1 MQIDPARDE
10 SLPSLRWMWRLPL
23 AIGVLQVLFGIVVLV
38 WPSITVATVAIL
50 IGLNLVIGG
59 VLRLVMAV
67 VDDRVEGRVLLALW
81 SVLSVLAGIVIM
93 RSPQQSVAVMVLV
106 LGAFWVTWGLI
117 EGVVALTPSARGARG
132 PMLVEAALAIGAGGI
147 LLLWPAPSLRV
158 LVWIA
163 GLGLV
168 LIGTLVITAGWQV
181 RGAVDAL
188 ESEFAG

>member
-1 MQIDPARDE
+1 MQIDPASDQFM
-10 SLPSLRWMWRLPL
+10 PSMRWMWRLPL
-23 AIGVLQVLFGIVVLV
+23 VIGVLQVIFGIVVLV
-38 WPSITVATVAIL
+38 WPGITVATVAIL
-50 IGLNLVIGG
+50 IGINLVIGG

-67 VDDRVEGRVLLALW
+67 VDDRVEGRILLALW

-93 RSPQQSVAVMVLV
+93 RSPAQSVAVMVLV

-117 EGVVALTPSARGARG
+117 EAVVALTPSARGARG
-132 PMLVEAALAIGAGGI
+132 PMLVEAALAVGAGGV

-181 RGAVDAL
+181 RGAVDAIEAEL
-188 ESEFAG
+188 AG